1 MTINT
6 ARAVRIN
13 IGYIGAHASLL
24 VATVGLLFLQRYI
37 WLLNIAERGYG
48 PYQSASYLIGVSAVI
63 VIIDFFI
70 LRSALKG
77 SRRDRIISVLAP
89 AAFLGIALFILVA
102 NNA

>member
-1 MTINT
+1 M
-6 ARAVRIN
+6 RAVRSD
-13 IGYIGAHASLL
+13 IGCIGAHVSLV

-63 VIIDFFI
+63 VMFDFFV
-70 LRSALKG
+70 LWLALKG
-77 SRRDRIISVLAP
+77 SRRDRVVSLLAP
-89 AAFLGIALFILVA
+89 ATFLGIALLILVA